1 MSTGGDV
8 AYNLHES
15 GGVDYKEGK
24 VPDKSR
30 PQLPPDISGKGME
43 GGKSLLSK

>member
-8 AYNLHES
+8 GYKLNEA

-24 VPDKSR
+24 VPDESR
-30 PQLPPDISGKGME
+30 PQLPPDISGRGKE